1 MYRTI
6 CKNSWKNLL
15 RSWSFWLVLAVFA
28 GLLAREGLKDY
39 VTFAPGYEPTALS
52 YERYVQGIAHRMA
65 NELLLALPFLAVTVT
80 APLLGRDYGDGF
92 YEIEKAANVS
102 PLRYLLGRLTV
113 ATAVT
118 VAAQWVCS
126 TAAVLVYA
134 FRWGGV
140 RGLSGGRLLT
150 DCALRLLRVD
160 VCAALPLALLC
171 VAGTYLLGTLFRSGA
186 AASVGMLALALGND
200 VFTLLYQYRAFGTY
214 FDRLCPAPRILLRYV
229 VYIDTADAELQR
241 MGATFGGAVFSAAW
255 LVGLAVLCAV
265 AGYWKLRRRS
275 I

>member
-6 CKNSWKNLL
+6 CKNSWKTLL

-52 YERYVQGIAHRMA
+52 YERYVQGIAH
-65 NELLLALPFLAVTVT
+65 
-80 APLLGRDYGDGF
+80 
-92 YEIEKAANVS
+92 VS

-126 TAAVLVYA
+126 VAAVLVYA

-140 RGLSGGRLLT
+140 RGLSGGKLAV

-171 VAGTYLLGTLFRSGA
+171 VAGTYLLGTLLHSGA

-214 FDRLCPAPRILLRYV
+214 FDRLCPAPRVLLRYV
-229 VYIDTADAELQR
+229 VYVDTADAELQR

-255 LVGLAVLCAV
+255 LVGLAALCAV